1 MHTSSTAI
9 PDSEQSRARSHMEI
23 EDLVDQPNRRHCI
36 RLDPMYE
43 DGTWFKLS
51 HAITKAI
58 LRMLHNL
65 LDKPYER
72 YSYMPRHEKDLWHRT
87 FAQEFTWDRH
97 HTTNVLNTFDKYAA
111 TQYSQ
116 HMYEWKQKWLQK
128 KHKPKDLEDD
138 VWKGF
143 CEYWDKPATKKLS
156 TTNSKNRRSERNG
169 KGMYIHNGGAK
180 TIEREAMEM
189 AKKAGGI
196 PPDFLELLEIRHTNK
211 KTGVIQDPEIRE
223 KIEICKK
230 RKEDKIVELSQFNP
244 DGSIFSNEIPREE
257 INDVVLSE
265 IQKVKG
271 RFVGL
276 GGLPSQESSSS
287 SYYAPSANYKADIDK
302 LSLTIRER
310 DEEVAELKAANQST
324 QQELSDLKAVLK
336 TALPNFFK

>member
-1 MHTSSTAI
+1 
-9 PDSEQSRARSHMEI
+9 MEI

-87 FAQEFTWDRH
+87 FAVTRVHLGPPPYNEC
-97 HTTNVLNTFDKYAA
+97 
-111 TQYSQ
+111 SQ
-116 HMYEWKQKWLQK
+116 HFRQVCRYPVLAA
-128 KHKPKDLEDD
+128 H
-138 VWKGF
+138 
-143 CEYWDKPATKKLS
+143 
-156 TTNSKNRRSERNG
+156 
-169 KGMYIHNGGAK
+169 
-180 TIEREAMEM
+180 